1 MNPTVTQKAVLYRR
15 VSTDHQNKSLE
26 IQDMI
31 GIEYAQRILG
41 LPIAEAFADPDTS
54 GSEPMILRPDG
65 QRMLQRLDQ
74 LTGDKVVVHVITSMQ
89 DRLGR
94 DILDTIT
101 TARRLWNGGHVPHFS
116 CEGGAMPKTA
126 DNELMFNMR
135 AAFAQKELATIRA
148 RITTNLDFRRR
159 NGFVVGTVPYGWEA
173 YATGES
179 HRRGDTMVPTRKLK
193 EVPGQ
198 QAILRKMIGWR
209 APLAPFEFLKGDGW
223 GWDRIAT
230 ALNKDGIQAATAPG
244 QLAHGSDGE
253 AYLTSGIWQAGNVRS
268 VLRNKYTA
276 TAAQKLFTESTSQ
289 QAA

>member
-1 MNPTVTQKAVLYRR
+1 MNSPGIQQAILYRR

-41 LPIAEAFADPDTS
+41 LTIAETFADPDTS
-54 GSEPMILRPDG
+54 GSEPMINRADG

-74 LTGDKVVVHVITSMQ
+74 LTADKVVVHVITSMQ

-101 TARRLWNGGHVPHFS
+101 TARRIWNGGHVPHFS

-173 YATGES
+173 YETGES
-179 HRRGDTMVPTRKLK
+179 HRRGDQMVPTRKLR
-193 EVPGQ
+193 EVPRLQ
-198 QAILRKMIGWR
+198 VILRRMILWR
-209 APLAPFEFLKGDGW
+209 APLAPFDFLKGEGW

-230 ALNKDGIQAATAPG
+230 ALNNEGIPAATAPG
-244 QLAHGSDGE
+244 KLAHGSNGE

-268 VLRNKYTA
+268 VLNNKYTA
-276 TAAQKLFTESTSQ
+276 EAAQKLFTELNSQ